1 MKKYTIL
8 LLTAALTLAA
18 CSDDGSEN
26 NAANNANNTQADT
39 DTSPDTGTDTSTDTA
54 EEGLSVMS
62 LQPTS
67 GGVSGGTAVTISGTG
82 FVDGATVSFGDTEAT
97 DVTFVSKFQLD
108 ATSPA
113 GADTG
118 AVDVVVENPDG
129 EQATLTG
136 AFEYVDDAPELS
148 VGWCVLQFPNS
159 TSVEAGSE
167 TEDIFGRVYVEGC
180 SEADAQCA
188 EVTAQVGY
196 GVAGDDPTVDANKW
210 TWTMASYN
218 AGHTED
224 DNDEYQAKLSPD
236 TAGDFVYAYRFSVDG
251 GTNWTYCDLDDSTSG
266 FSLDQAGELTVTE
279 NTTVPTVEIGWCRL
293 QWPETLSTNAGG
305 ASEFVYGRVYV
316 EGCTDGAAQCA
327 DITAQVG
334 FGPEMGDPSVDASAY
349 TWADTAYNDAHT
361 SDNNDEYYNALSP
374 TEVGTYSYAFRFSG
388 DGGTTWT
395 YCDFDDAAG
404 FDAANMGT
412 MTVFAND

>member
-1 MKKYTIL
+1 MNKYTIL

-18 CSDDGSEN
+18 CSDDDTNNASNNTN
-26 NAANNANNTQADT
+26 NAADT
-39 DTSPDTGTDTSTDTA
+39 GVDTSPDTSTDTA

-62 LQPTS
+62 IQPTS
-67 GGVSGGTAVTISGTG
+67 GGVSGGTAVTIAGTG
-82 FVDGATVSFGDTEAT
+82 FVDGAKVFFGDTEAT

-113 GADTG
+113 GAIG
-118 AVDVVVENPDG
+118 SVDVVVENPDG

-136 AFEYVDDAPELS
+136 GFEYVDDAPTLS
-148 VGWCVLQFPNS
+148 VGWCVLQFPDS

-167 TEDIFGRVYVEGC
+167 TEEIFGRVYVEGC

-218 AGHTED
+218 PGHTSD
-224 DNDEYQAKLSPD
+224 DNDEYGAKLTPD

-251 GTNWTYCDLDDSTSG
+251 GTNWTYCDLDDSTNG

-279 NTTVPTVEIGWCRL
+279 DTTVPTVDIGWCRL
-293 QWPETLSTNAGG
+293 QWPESTSTTVG
-305 ASEFVYGRVYV
+305 ANTEMIYGRVYSA
-316 EGCTDGAAQCA
+316 GCTDGNAHC
-327 DITAQVG
+327 DEITAQVG
-334 FGPEMGDPSVDASAY
+334 YGPTDGDPTADASAY
-349 TWADTAYNDAHT
+349 TWTDASYNAGHE
-361 SDNNDEYYNALSP
+361 SDNNDEYQAALQP
-374 TEVGTYSYAFRFSG
+374 TAEGTYSYAYRFSG
-388 DGGTTWT
+388 DGGATWT

-404 FDAANMGT
+404 FVAGNMGT
-412 MTVFAND
+412 LTVDP